1 LPFPYVHEEGHALLE
16 LPLPQLIA
24 QAVLVPA
31 TTQSPTYVP
40 NLGIGYHVTY
50 SVLTIVH
57 LLLAITLLGAL
68 THQAVALIWPAG
80 RLAPAAGGA
89 PATPSMLHAYRAV
102 RVNLYTN
109 AVIALYLI
117 TGFVGAFLYG
127 PYRLSVLPFFYG
139 HDLKLFGGVFELKE
153 HLVVIGVALLP
164 VYWMLWKKVPLTE
177 QRGYRTIVTAI
188 LAVFVWYSFL
198 VGHVLNNLKGFGT

>member
-1 LPFPYVHEEGHALLE
+1 LPFPYVHEEDHALLE

-24 QAVLVPA
+24 QAALVPA
-31 TTQSPTYVP
+31 TTQSPTYIP

-50 SVLTIVH
+50 SVVTIAH

-68 THQAVALIWPAG
+68 THQTVALLWPAG

-89 PATPSMLHAYRAV
+89 PATPSLAHAYRAV

-117 TGFVGAFLYG
+117 TALAGSVLYG
-127 PYRLSVLPFFYG
+127 PYRLTVLPFFYG
-139 HDLKLFGGVFELKE
+139 HGLKLFGGVFELKE
-153 HLVVIGVALLP
+153 HFVIIGLALLP
-164 VYWMLWKKVPLTE
+164 VYWVLWKKVPLTE
-177 QRGYRTIVTAI
+177 QTRYRTIVTAI
-188 LAVFVWYSFL
+188 LACFVWYSFL